1 MLHLLRAHII
11 EARLMHPDSFD
22 IFNVIGTLE
31 ERMGQT
37 DNDHF
42 DLEVDSEHD
51 ERVYDKL
58 IEMRTTGAYETTD
71 FDITL
76 VDDEQTNN
84 GLFSEQFEL
93 LSDGNVATE
102 RADKGQFILDVCH
115 DSVTSR
121 PSSSLYSGKRGVV
134 STHSNATTTDARGT
148 FYDYELLSLRD
159 GKNVEDKV
167 INHIF
172 EVILNSITNAADCHC
187 LRTDLLQL
195 ARIVEASDLIDTE
208 RLDEEGLYSIFHT
221 KKLIIP
227 IHLATPEHW
236 ILVNVKMELRVVELR
251 NPLGF
256 SPNNLIFFKKVLRIL
271 YKEHLIRDGAMMSFE
286 SFAGRWTCLDMSN
299 TCSKQQNGYDCGVFT
314 ILNGLLLGQDITPT
328 KVTFTQEQINRL
340 RIRQQLAGMIMS
352 MGEEHEDFAEIQS
365 KYQKKAEKA
374 SDAALRRARIQ
385 EKRKEAE
392 LQERSLILEEFEE
405 RKRMIEQQGQR
416 RRLQFEEQQRSLP
429 DHQRIIQVEDLQQP
443 DVVTP
448 DLSGDMDF
456 EYTSDKRA
464 YTQLLSFCVLLL
476 HCVVV
481 LTSSSF
487 LFICLQTRVL
497 IV

>member
-1 MLHLLRAHII
+1 MLHLLRAHIM

-22 IFNVIGTLE
+22 IFNVIGILE
-31 ERMGQT
+31 ERMRLVN
-37 DNDHF
+37 NDQF
-42 DLEVDSEHD
+42 DLEVDSDHD

-58 IEMRTTGAYETTD
+58 VEIHTTGAFETTD

-76 VDDEQTNN
+76 VADEQTNN
-84 GLFSEQFEL
+84 GLVAEQFEL
-93 LSDGNVATE
+93 LSDANVAIE
-102 RADKGQFILDVCH
+102 RADKGQLILDVCH

-121 PSSSLYSGKRGVV
+121 PSTAISSGKRGVV
-134 STHSNATTTDARGT
+134 STHSNASSTDARDT
-148 FYDYELLSLRD
+148 LHDYELLSLRD
-159 GKNVEDKV
+159 GEYVQDEV

-172 EVILNSITNAADCHC
+172 EKILNSITNAVDCHC

-195 ARIVEASDLIDTE
+195 SMRGVRHSDLIDMG
-208 RLDEEGLYSIFHT
+208 RFVDEGLYSIFHT
-221 KKLIIP
+221 RKLILP

-236 ILVNVKMELRVVELR
+236 ILVNVKMELRVIELR
-251 NPLGF
+251 NSLGF
-256 SPNNLIFFKKVLRIL
+256 RPHNVNFFKNVLKFL
-271 YKEHLIRDGAMMSFE
+271 YKEHILQDGALMSFE
-286 SFAGRWTCLDMSN
+286 SFAGRWHCLDMSN
-299 TCSKQQNGYDCGVFT
+299 TCSNQENGYDCGIFT
-314 ILNGLLLGQDITPT
+314 ILNAIHLAQDITPT
-328 KVTFTQEQINRL
+328 KVTFTQEQLNRL

-352 MGEEHEDFAEIQS
+352 MGDEHEDFAEIQT
-365 KYQKKAEKA
+365 KYQKKAKKA

-385 EKRKEAE
+385 EKRKEKE
-392 LQERSLILEEFEE
+392 LQERRVILEEFEE

-416 RRLQFEEQQRSLP
+416 RRVQFEELQRSLP

-448 DLSGDMDF
+448 DLADDMDF

-481 LTSSSF
+481 LTLYF
-487 LFICLQTRVL
+487 LFFCLQTRVL
-497 IV
+497 IA